1 MPLRKRLKSG
11 KQKTAHVGYVKL
23 IYHMLVLFEV
33 LSLYLFLKTRLGAV
47 HQKLSYEGHLLRENA
62 LTWSSSSALTGYF
75 LSAFSIGFF
84 LKYIFVFMHVYVD
97 FKTFFSIIFK
107 C

>member
-33 LSLYLFLKTRLGAV
+33 LSLYLFLNTHSGAV
-47 HQKLSYEGHLLRENA
+47 HQKLSYEGSFFTGERSDMVFPLVHLL
-62 LTWSSSSALTGYF
+62 G
-75 LSAFSIGFF
+75 
-84 LKYIFVFMHVYVD
+84 
-97 FKTFFSIIFK
+97 TF
-107 C
+107 